1 VNRLTIL
8 AVGAVLV
15 GAVVA
20 GYMTAE
26 REQTLQS
33 AVLLASTTT
42 TGCDSA
48 GQLWLEL
55 YNVTDRPIASVDG
68 ILSLA
73 VEGRDPIPIGNFS
86 MNVTVPRSQHAGQC
100 VAVDEARL
108 AGPDRKAV
116 NVLARSTAVTFVPA
130 AQ

>member
-1 VNRLTIL
+1 MNRLTIL

-20 GYMTAE
+20 GFMTAE

-33 AVLLASTTT
+33 AVLLANTTT
-42 TGCDSA
+42 PGCDAA

-73 VEGRDPIPIGNFS
+73 VAGRDPVPIGNFS
-86 MNVTVPRSQHAGQC
+86 MTVPVPPSQHAGQC

-108 AGPDRKAV
+108 GGPDRKALDI
-116 NVLARSTAVTFVPA
+116 LARSTAVTFAP
-130 AQ
+130 